1 MACWEQ
7 RGCDD
12 EMQAEC
18 PHHSVFEDQCPAKC
32 AFAWCDRPNHAV
44 TADPDLMFSAEIDR
58 SAAIKESC
66 ITCEFFLVNG
76 PKLAKTTD
84 ER

>member
-1 MACWEQ
+1 MACWEE
-7 RGCDD
+7 RGCDE

-18 PHHSVFEDQCPAKC
+18 PHPVAIGDWCPAKC

-44 TADPDLMFSAEIDR
+44 TGDPDLMFSTEVDR
-58 SAAIKESC
+58 RAAIKESC
-66 ITCEFFLVNG
+66 VTCEFFLKHG
-76 PKLAKTTD
+76 PRLVKTPD